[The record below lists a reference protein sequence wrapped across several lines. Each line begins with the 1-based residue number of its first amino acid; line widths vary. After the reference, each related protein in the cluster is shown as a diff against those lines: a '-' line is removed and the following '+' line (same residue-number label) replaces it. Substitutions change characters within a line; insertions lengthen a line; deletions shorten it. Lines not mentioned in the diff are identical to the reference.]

1 MRFLLALIVGIL
13 IGAAVVWYYQGNRGA
28 TSSMSKAGGQ
38 LESAARNAR
47 DTIQDKLRSFHL
59 SGGDISNE
67 IARTG
72 RVIRQKAQE
81 AGTAISNATAD
92 SRITGAI
99 KARLLRDPDL
109 SAWDISVNTTDGI
122 VTLSGTTSS
131 AENIGKAVLLAM
143 ETDGVRQV
151 ISTMQI
157 KSR

>member
-1 MRFLLALIVGIL
+1 
-13 IGAAVVWYYQGNRGA
+13 
-28 TSSMSKAGGQ
+28 MSKTGGQ